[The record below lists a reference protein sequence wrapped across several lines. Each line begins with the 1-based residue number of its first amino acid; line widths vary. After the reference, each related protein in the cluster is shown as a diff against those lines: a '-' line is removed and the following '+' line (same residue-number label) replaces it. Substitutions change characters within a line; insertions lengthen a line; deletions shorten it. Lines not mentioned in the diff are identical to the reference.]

1 MAHSTW
7 NGVWAPRKKSA
18 ALISNKANH
27 LSDLLLSKISSSL
40 PDFTQPFCIEADTF
54 EDGIGAVL
62 KKGGRPI
69 AYMSK
74 ALGMLNLGQ

>member
-1 MAHSTW
+1 
-7 NGVWAPRKKSA
+7 
-18 ALISNKANH
+18 
-27 LSDLLLSKISSSL
+27 L
-40 PDFTQPFCIEADTF
+40 PYFTQPFCIEADTC

-74 ALGMLNLGQ
+74 ALGMLNLGQEIYEKSTFGNLAGS